1 MSKSRRRSPL
11 SRLQKFVFEA
21 TGLPLNLVLKIVA
34 ISIIA
39 IVGIAWTVLYTNA
52 DQDSKGSSIAAT
64 DSTRMTS
71 EEKFKIVSVMPP
83 DFSKRHAVERID
95 LVTSKIEVGEE
106 LSRSGGHF
114 SERATDQL
122 VLLYGCLLY
131 TSPSPRDKRQ
141 SRMPSSA

>member
-83 DFSKRHAVERID
+83 DFSNPRLKSAKNYQGLEATSQSGPPINWCCSMEYSASCRIQ
-95 LVTSKIEVGEE
+95 KG
-106 LSRSGGHF
+106 
-114 SERATDQL
+114 
-122 VLLYGCLLY
+122 
-131 TSPSPRDKRQ
+131 
-141 SRMPSSA
+141 SAPKKPT